1 MIFFLGIIFLLLIV
15 FFLDWLSSKNRNEL
29 NKKINLIIIFISFGI
44 GIFLL
49 VGGLYLYS
57 PLFFNG
63 TQPK

>member
-29 NKKINLIIIFISFGI
+29 NKKINLIIIFISLGI

-49 VGGLYLYS
+49 VGGFIYIHLC
-57 PLFFNG
+57 FFLLLLG
-63 TQPK
+63 F